1 MSTDADGA
9 VPATMRA
16 WVAESATEPIRF
28 QEREVPEPGADE
40 VLVEVAAAGIS
51 PMILKL
57 LRLGR
62 FGHLPTIIGHEAAG
76 VVVKAGGT
84 AGEPLV
90 GRRVRVHP
98 MLSCRACEYCL
109 TDREQMCAQT
119 AMIGAAGH
127 GSGPNPLYEQYHDG
141 GLAEYV
147 RVPVWLVD
155 EIPDIVS
162 FEVAAKLHD
171 LANAYRALRAT
182 TLPIGGTLVI
192 TAATGAMA
200 TASLLLA
207 PHLGAGRVILVAR
220 SAERLRDVAALP
232 VGVPVDSIAFDELPA
247 DWEESGA
254 LTRRLRELAPDGP
267 HAVVD
272 FLATGAGATQALQS
286 LRMGGSLVHMGGGQE
301 PIGVPLRVLMNNM
314 WSVIG
319 SRACTR
325 SDVAAVLRLLQSG
338 ALDAEALITHRWP
351 LAEADRAFA
360 ALEARAEPIWMGVVA
375 V

>member
-1 MSTDADGA
+1 MSADAAVA

-16 WVAESATEPIRF
+16 WVAESADAPIRF
-28 QEREVPEPGADE
+28 VDREVPEPGPDE
-40 VLVEVAAAGIS
+40 VLVRVVAAGIS

-62 FGHLPTIIGHEAAG
+62 FGHLPTVIGHEAAG
-76 VVVKAGGT
+76 VVVSAGGV
-84 AGEPLV
+84 AGEGLV

-98 MLSCRACEYCL
+98 MLSCRSCEYCL

-119 AMIGAAGH
+119 AMIGAAAH
-127 GSGPNPLYEQYHDG
+127 GSGGGPLYERYHDG

-155 EIPDIVS
+155 ELPDAVS

-171 LANAYRALRAT
+171 LANAYRALRTAAV
-182 TLPIGGTLVI
+182 PVGGTLVI

-207 PHLGAGRVILVAR
+207 PHLGVARVVLVGR
-220 SAERLRDVAALP
+220 SAERLREVAALSA
-232 VGVPVDSIAFDELPA
+232 VPAEIVAFDELPA

-254 LTRRLRELAPDGP
+254 LTARLRELVPDGP
-267 HAVVD
+267 HAVLD
-272 FLATGAGATQALQS
+272 FLTGTAGGAQALQS
-286 LRMGGSLVHMGGGQE
+286 LRMGGTLVHMGGNPA
-301 PIGVPLRVLMNNM
+301 PIAVPLRILMNHL
-314 WSVIG
+314 WTVAG

-325 SDVAAVLRLLQSG
+325 GDVRAVLRLLASG
-338 ALDAEALITHRWP
+338 ALTADALITHRWP
-351 LAEADRAFA
+351 LAEADDAFA
-360 ALEARAEPIWMGVVA
+360 ALEARVEPIWMGVVQA
-375 V
+375 